1 LGDQAAGAAYPSSGD
16 DGSRPAEQL
25 DDVARIAAAVRDVV
39 EARATMVS
47 RVVDSDWLEVLV
59 VAGTPSRDD
68 LVGHRWRRSAFEAL
82 LAEAEQRGRLHLT
95 TRRAVSY
102 VEVPEDGWDLPGLL
116 GLLLAPLRNAHG
128 DLVGVLTTEGPVD
141 TDPAPGVCDL
151 VELYVDQ
158 ARLAIEALREHGV
171 LAERLRLT
179 DAGLSV
185 LDDAVR
191 ADDVPAML
199 DAVAVG
205 LSRMMRAAA
214 TWACAEV
221 SPGVHA
227 EAASYPDAVAERL
240 GPEVCTLLEPLV
252 EECRRE
258 GRALTQESS
267 PLLGRLA
274 RVTGHEQALLV
285 AVGAEDEARGAL
297 LLLRLD
303 DDPPWTAAEGDA
315 VRAVARRIGTVVTR
329 LEGRRRDQQVV
340 DELRQLDQ
348 YRRDLVASLTHDL
361 KTPITAIALN
371 TELLESDRRLE
382 EAGGHPVAAIR
393 RSADRLAGLVD
404 DLLALARTEE
414 GGLPGRVEVGDVSEI
429 LRGAC
434 RHAEVEAQ
442 LRGITFSVD
451 MPEHL
456 TAKVDVDA
464 LARVYANVVSN
475 AVKFSLPDGQVR
487 LTLRRDDD
495 VVELVCSDD
504 GIGITPE
511 DQAAVFDMFRRS
523 DDPLVRV
530 VPGTGVGLAISHRIV
545 TRLGGRIDLE
555 STPGEGSTFT
565 VRVPG

>member
-1 LGDQAAGAAYPSSGD
+1 LGDQAAEFAHPSSGD
-16 DGSRPAEQL
+16 GAAGPAEQL
-25 DDVARIAAAVRDVV
+25 ADVARIAEAVRDVV
-39 EARATMVS
+39 QARATMVS
-47 RVVDSDWLEVLV
+47 RVVDGEWLEVVV

-68 LVGHRWRRSAFEAL
+68 LAGHRWRRAEFEAIL
-82 LAEAEQRGRLHLT
+82 REAEQRGRLHLT
-95 TRRAVSY
+95 TRRSVSY
-102 VEVPEDGWDLPGLL
+102 VEVPQDAWHLPGLL

-128 DLVGVLTTEGPVD
+128 DLVGVLATEGPVD
-141 TDPAPGVCDL
+141 TVDPDPAVCDL

-158 ARLAIEALREHGV
+158 ARLALEALYERRV

-179 DAGLSV
+179 DAGLAV
-185 LDDAVR
+185 LDDATR

-199 DAVAVG
+199 DSVAVG

-227 EAASYPDAVAERL
+227 EAASYPDAVAARL

-285 AVGAEDEARGAL
+285 AVGEDAEARGAL
-297 LLLRLD
+297 LLLRLA
-303 DDPPWTAAEGDA
+303 DDPAWSTAEQDA
-315 VRAVARRIGTVVTR
+315 ARAVARRIGTVVTR

-340 DELRQLDQ
+340 DELRELDQ

-361 KTPITAIALN
+361 KTPLTAISLN

-382 EAGGHPVAAIR
+382 AAGGHPVAAIR
-393 RSADRLAGLVD
+393 RSADRLARLVD

-414 GGLPGRVEVGDVSEI
+414 GVRGRTKVGDVSEV
-429 LRGAC
+429 LRDAC
-434 RHAEVEAQ
+434 RHVEVEAQ
-442 LRGITFSVD
+442 HRGITFSVD
-451 MPEHL
+451 MPEQL
-456 TAKVDVDA
+456 PARVDADA
-464 LARVYANVVSN
+464 LARVYANVVGN
-475 AVKFSLPDGQVR
+475 AVKFSLPNGEVR
-487 LTLRRDDD
+487 LTLRRDGE

-504 GIGITPE
+504 GIGIAPE

-523 DDPLVRV
+523 DDPLVRI

-545 TRLGGRIDLE
+545 TRLGGAIGLE

>member
-1 LGDQAAGAAYPSSGD
+1 MGDQAAGFAHPSSGD
-16 DGSRPAEQL
+16 GGTRPAEQL
-25 DDVARIAAAVRDVV
+25 ADVARIAEAVRDVV
-39 EARATMVS
+39 SARATMVS
-47 RVVDSDWLEVLV
+47 RVVDADWLEVLV

-68 LVGHRWRRSAFEAL
+68 LVGHRWRRVEFEAL
-82 LAEAEQRGRLHLT
+82 LQDAEQRGRLHLT
-95 TRRAVSY
+95 ARHSVTY
-102 VEVPEDGWDLPGLL
+102 VEVPQDAWHLPGLL
-116 GLLLAPLRNAHG
+116 GLLLAPLRNSRG

-141 TDPAPGVCDL
+141 TVHPAPGVCDH

-158 ARLAIEALREHGV
+158 ARLAIEALYEHGV

-179 DAGLSV
+179 DAGQSV

-191 ADDVPAML
+191 ADDLPAML
-199 DAVAVG
+199 DAVTVG
-205 LSRMMRAAA
+205 LAGMMRAAA
-214 TWACAEV
+214 WACAEV

-227 EAASYPDAVAERL
+227 EAASYPAAVAERL

-258 GRALTQESS
+258 GRVLTHETS

-285 AVGAEDEARGAL
+285 ALGDDEEARGAL
-297 LLLRLD
+297 LLLRGH
-303 DDPPWTAAEGDA
+303 DDPPWSAAEHEA
-315 VRAVARRIGTVVTR
+315 ARAVARRVGTVVTR
-329 LEGRRRDQQVV
+329 LEGRRRDRLVV
-340 DELRQLDQ
+340 DELRELDR

-361 KTPITAIALN
+361 KTPLTAISLN
-371 TELLESDRRLE
+371 TELLEADRRLE
-382 EAGGHPVAAIR
+382 EAGSHPVAAIR
-393 RSADRLAGLVD
+393 RSADRLAALVD

-414 GGLPGRVEVGDVSEI
+414 GGVTGRTESGDVSEI
-429 LRGAC
+429 LREAC
-434 RHAEVEAQ
+434 RHAEVEAH

-451 MPEHL
+451 MPEQL
-456 TAKVDVDA
+456 SAKVDVDA
-464 LARVYANVVSN
+464 LARVYANVVGN
-475 AVKFSLPDGQVR
+475 AVKFSLADGQVR
-487 LTLRRDDD
+487 LTLRRDGD

-504 GIGITPE
+504 GIGIPQE

-523 DDPLVRV
+523 DDPLVRI

-545 TRLGGRIDLE
+545 TRIGGDIGLV